1 MAGRRTLAE
10 RLKYR
15 SLNEAAGALGL
26 SPRQLKRRM
35 EQGLLRAPLQTE
47 SGRYLFTSADIEK
60 AQRTL
65 EEHPELKAL

>member
-15 SLNEAAGALGL
+15 SLSEAAESLGL

-35 EQGLLRAPLQTE
+35 EQGLLRTPMQTE
-47 SGRYLFTSADIEK
+47 SGRYLFTLSDIEK
-60 AQRTL
+60 AQQTL
-65 EEHPELKAL
+65 KEHPELRSL